1 MNTTFESI
9 HEKDILGKLTC
20 VDRMIFN
27 GYLNRFFND
36 GMAQYLSMQG
46 VLLKDFG
53 RYAEKVT
60 DSIKEHALKI
70 AADAG
75 RPYIRLRKSMTRN
88 TGGSKED
95 LARRIAEQDGI
106 REGLI
111 CILGA
116 VELRNSFDVAGNY
129 ETHKLEVRHRARPC
143 LHLYFYFIDPDLGFM
158 HIRLQAWFPF
168 EIQVYVNGR
177 EWLCRQLD
185 KRGVGYV
192 RHDNTLL
199 RLENIAETQEL
210 AETFATQNWPRRLN
224 ALAMRVNPYLRTI
237 LRAQWPGYY
246 WVADECEVA
255 TDVMFKS
262 RAQLTEIWPD
272 LMAHAIRAFSAEDVM
287 RFLGRK
293 LTSNFQGEVVTKAQR
308 RAEGWR
314 VKHRMKR
321 NWIKMYDKWS
331 VLRVETTI
339 NNPSEFKVLRVVD
352 TPEGRTRKWKPMGKG
367 VANLWRYLQVGT
379 QANLRYLE
387 ALAQVQPTAKAVQEL
402 DELCHGLINN
412 GRRFGRFLPLTAGDT
427 VLFKAALAGDHII
440 HGFRNRDITAR
451 LYPTPAVTV
460 EERKRRCARVSRL
473 IAKLRGHRLIGKVK
487 DSRLYRVSPRG
498 YRIMSAAIR
507 IREADFPAAER
518 MAS

>member
-27 GYLNRFFND
+27 GYLNRFFGG
-36 GMAQYLSMQG
+36 GMATYLAMQG

-60 DSIKEHALKI
+60 GAIKEHAQKI

-75 RPYIRLRKSMTRN
+75 RPYIYLRKTMTRAR
-88 TGGSKED
+88 GGSKED
-95 LARRIAEQDGI
+95 LARKIAERDGI
-106 REGLI
+106 QEGLI

-116 VELRNSFDVAGNY
+116 VELRNSFDVAGNH
-129 ETHKLEVRHRARPC
+129 ETHKLEVRHRIRPC
-143 LHLYFYFIDPDLGFM
+143 LHLYFYFIHPELGFM
-158 HIRLQAWFPF
+158 HVRLQTWFPF

-185 KRGVGYV
+185 KRGLGYV

-199 RLENIAETQEL
+199 RLEDVAKTQEL
-210 AETFATQNWPRRLN
+210 ADTFATQNWPRVLN
-224 ALAMRVNPYLRTI
+224 ALARRVNPYLRTI
-237 LRAQWPGYY
+237 LKAQWSGYY

-255 TDVMFKS
+255 TDVMFKN
-262 RAQLTEIWPD
+262 RARLTEVWPD
-272 LMAHAIRAFSAEDVM
+272 LMAHATRAFSAEDVM

-293 LTSNFQGEVVTKAQR
+293 LSPNFQGEVVSKTQR
-308 RAEGWR
+308 RPEGWR

-402 DELCHGLINN
+402 DGLCHGLINN
-412 GRRFGRFLPLTAGDT
+412 GRRFGRFLPLAAEDT
-427 VLFKAALAGDHII
+427 ELFKAALAGDHII
-440 HGFRNRDITAR
+440 HGFRNRNITAR
-451 LYPTPAVTV
+451 LYPAPSTTP
-460 EERKRRCARVSRL
+460 EEIKRRCARVSRL

-487 DSRLYRVSPRG
+487 GSRLYRVSPRG
-498 YRIMSAAIR
+498 YRLMSAAIR
-507 IREADFPAAER
+507 IREADFPAAAR